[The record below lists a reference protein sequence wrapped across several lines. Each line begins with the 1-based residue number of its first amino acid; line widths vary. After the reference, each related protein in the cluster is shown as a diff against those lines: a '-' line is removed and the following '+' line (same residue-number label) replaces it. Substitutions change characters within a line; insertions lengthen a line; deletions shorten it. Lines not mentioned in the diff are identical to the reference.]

1 MKKLLSAVL
10 IIMLLT
16 GLLCTVAYAD
26 TENTYKDILGDL
38 TGGTEEDDVP
48 AEDVEDDDTYYIN
61 IGLFYGSSA
70 KSSVTIKTDDGTFTV
85 SASDVSNSVTYGSDG
100 IVSVDGTR
108 YRGSIILKKDSSG
121 LLTVINRV
129 DLENYIASVIA
140 VEMSPSF
147 NIEALKAQA
156 VCARTYALKN
166 INKHSARGFDL
177 CASTD
182 CQAYKGVSVESETT
196 NTAAQET
203 AGIVMKY
210 NGQIIDAVY
219 SATSGGYTEDVKYVW
234 GSDIPYLK
242 AAEDKYESKNVY
254 GSSWEKEITV
264 EKATEIMNSKGYD
277 IGTVTNIQVTE
288 ATEHGTATKL
298 VVTGT
303 KGEKTFT
310 KEGCRLAFG
319 TVTLS
324 QAFTV
329 TPVSAQAKTE
339 PLYTHDGKKI
349 SGNVAVVTGKGISS
363 ISLKNV
369 TLMGN
374 TIRNFAGAS
383 NGPATGFVFKGRGY
397 GHLVGLSQN
406 GANGMAGAGFSYDE
420 ILKHYYKGIELT
432 WI

>member
-1 MKKLLSAVL
+1 MKRLILVTL
-10 IIMLLT
+10 IIFILT
-16 GLLCTVAYAD
+16 SFTTLFVYAD
-26 TENTYKDILGDL
+26 TYGIDVDIEMEDVAENT
-38 TGGTEEDDVP
+38 E
-48 AEDVEDDDTYYIN
+48 DDTYYVD

-70 KSSVTIKTDDGTFTV
+70 KSSVTVKNDEGTFTV
-85 SASDVSNSVTYGSDG
+85 NASDVSDSVTYNSDG
-100 IVSVDGTR
+100 VISVDGTK

-121 LLTVINRV
+121 LLTVINHV
-129 DLENYIASVIA
+129 DLEDYIASVIA

-166 INKHSARGFDL
+166 MNKHSSRGFDL
-177 CASTD
+177 CASVD

-196 NTAAQET
+196 NRAARET
-203 AGIVMKY
+203 AGVVMKY

-234 GSDIPYLK
+234 GSNIPYLK
-242 AAEDKYESKNVY
+242 AVEDKYESKSVY
-254 GSSWEKEITV
+254 GSSWEKELSV
-264 EKATEIMNSKGYD
+264 EKATEIMNNKGYEL
-277 IGTVTNIQVTE
+277 GTITNIEVTE
-288 ATEHGTATKL
+288 STEHGTATKL

-303 KGEKTFT
+303 EGEKIFT

-329 TPVSAQAKTE
+329 TAKSSETKAE
-339 PLYTHDGKKI
+339 PLYTCDGKKI
-349 SGNVAVVTGKGISS
+349 SGNVIVVTGKGTKKIN
-363 ISLKNV
+363 LKGV
-369 TLMGN
+369 TLLGN
-374 TIRNFAGAS
+374 TKKDYVGS
-383 NGPATGFVFKGRGY
+383 VNGPVTGFVFTGRGY
-397 GHLVGLSQN
+397 GHLVGMSQN
-406 GANGMAGAGFSYDE
+406 GANGMAGAGFSYEE